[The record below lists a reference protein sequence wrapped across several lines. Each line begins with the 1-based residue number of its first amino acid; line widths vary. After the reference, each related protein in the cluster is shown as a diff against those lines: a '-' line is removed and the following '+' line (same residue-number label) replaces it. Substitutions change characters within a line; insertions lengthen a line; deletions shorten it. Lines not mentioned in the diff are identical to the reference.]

1 MTGDLADESPLLVE
15 IHALEVRLIIGEDLV
30 GLGNDPN
37 LRGISKKKKKSSSIL
52 GVIHMPR
59 SCHLQL
65 RVVGGTGR
73 ASV

>member
-15 IHALEVRLIIGEDLV
+15 IHALEVGLIIGEDFV

-37 LRGISKKKKKSSSIL
+37 LRGISKKKSSSIL